1 MRIGI
6 IILIK
11 QKVLR
16 LMDYLAVKHSHM
28 AIAMLSVILFYIRS
42 FSRMGSGKLAK
53 NKLVF
58 IGSHSID
65 TLLLISAFTLVFM
78 AKINPFE
85 QLWLLEKIVLVVIY
99 IAIGI
104 ISVKQTKTLPK
115 IMYVAVNTVVILAIG
130 YLATAKSPLLL

>member
-1 MRIGI
+1 
-6 IILIK
+6 
-11 QKVLR
+11 
-16 LMDYLAVKHSHM
+16 MDYLAVKHSHM

-65 TLLLISAFTLVFM
+65 TLLLVSALTLMFM
-78 AKINPFE
+78 AKFNPFE

-104 ISVKQTKTLPK
+104 ISAKQTNTLPK
-115 IMYVAVNTVVILAIG
+115 IIYLVVNSVVILAIG
-130 YLATAKSPLLL
+130 YLATAKSPLLF

>member
-1 MRIGI
+1 
-6 IILIK
+6 
-11 QKVLR
+11 
-16 LMDYLAVKHSHM
+16 MDYLAVKHSHM

-58 IGSHSID
+58 IGRHSLD
-65 TLLLISAFTLVFM
+65 TLLLISAITLVFM
-78 AKINPFE
+78 ARINPFE

-104 ISVKQTKTLPK
+104 ISAKQTNTLPK
-115 IMYVAVNTVVILAIG
+115 IMYVVVNTLVILAIG